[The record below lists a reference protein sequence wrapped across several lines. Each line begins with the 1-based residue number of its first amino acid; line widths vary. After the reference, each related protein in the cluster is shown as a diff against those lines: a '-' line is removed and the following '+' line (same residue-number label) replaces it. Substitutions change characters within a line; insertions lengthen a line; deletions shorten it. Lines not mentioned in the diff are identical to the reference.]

1 MNWTPRR
8 EKFRAILSGDKC
20 VHPGSVYDP
29 LTARMAEDLGFEL
42 GMFAGSTASL
52 TVLGAPDIILLTLTE
67 FAAQALRI
75 NRAMDVP
82 LMVDADH
89 GYGNA
94 LNVKRTVEE
103 LETAGVAGLSIEDT
117 ILPQPF
123 GAGDAQLSTIEEGVG
138 KMRAAL
144 EGRGDK
150 NLVIAGRTSAPRVT
164 STEDAIARV
173 TAYEAAGVDAIFVV
187 GVQSRAQLEAIAAA
201 VSLPIILGGSA
212 REVRGLDYLGESGRA
227 RRAPGPPAHH
237 GGGAGG
243 LFGAEGLQGRRAAGG
258 YRKHPHGRFHEKI
271 HQRRGLPPPDGS
283 VSRGMRF
290 ARETPISS
298 DEKPSGGIYW
308 LLIQGNRIH
317 PERISWP

>member
-8 EKFRAILSGDKC
+8 ERFRALLSGERC

-29 LTARMAEDLGFEL
+29 LTARMAEDLGFEV

-75 NRAMDVP
+75 NRAAAMP
-82 LMVDADH
+82 LLVDADH

-117 ILPQPF
+117 VLPQPF
-123 GAGDAQLSTIEEGVG
+123 GADGAQLSSIEEGAG

-144 EGRGDK
+144 EGRQDK
-150 NLVIAGRTSAPRVT
+150 SLVIAGRTSAPRVT
-164 STEDAIARV
+164 STEDAVARV

-187 GVQSRAQLEAIAAA
+187 GVQSRAQLEAISAA

-212 REVRGLDYLGESGRA
+212 KEVRGLDYLGGQGVRVA
-227 RRAPGPPAHH
+227 
-237 GGGAGG
+237 
-243 LFGAEGLQGRRAAGG
+243 LQGHQPIMAAAQAA
-258 YRKHPHGRFHEKI
+258 YSTLKALK
-271 HQRRGLPPPDGS
+271 DG
-283 VSRGMRF
+283 
-290 ARETPISS
+290 A
-298 DEKPSGGIYW
+298 
-308 LLIQGNRIH
+308 Q
-317 PERISWP
+317 PEELENVPAGDFMKNT

>member
-75 NRAMDVP
+75 NRAMEIP
-82 LMVDADH
+82 LLVDADH

-123 GAGDAQLSTIEEGVG
+123 GAEGAQLSTIEEGVG

-164 STEDAIARV
+164 GTEDAIARV

-187 GVQSRAQLEAIAAA
+187 GVQSREQLEAIAAA
-201 VSLPIILGGSA
+201 VSLPIILGGGA
-212 REVRGLDYLGESGRA
+212 REVRGLDYLG
-227 RRAPGPPAHH
+227 
-237 GGGAGG
+237 G
-243 LFGAEGLQGRRAAGG
+243 LGVRVALQGHQPIMAAAQAA
-258 YRKHPHGRFHEKI
+258 YSTLKALK
-271 HQRRGLPPPDGS
+271 DG
-283 VSRGMRF
+283 VQP
-290 ARETPISS
+290 EQL
-298 DEKPSGGIYW
+298 ENVPSGDFMKKYMSDADYRRQMEAFLEG
-308 LLIQGNRIH
+308 
-317 PERISWP
+317 